1 MSEINISVNKDL
13 TNKLMDRRELD
24 CIVTYAEKTPS
35 RQEIKDAFVSK
46 FALNPETTV
55 VIKIN
60 QSFGSRASKVLVY
73 SYASKEAMRN
83 VAKYLV
89 ERGTKKKE
97 KKEAGQEA
105 KAGPAAA
112 QEATSSGNAADAE
125 AKE

>member
-1 MSEINISVNKDL
+1 MSEINISVSKDL
-13 TNKLMDRRELD
+13 TNKLMNRRELD

-55 VIKIN
+55 VVNIN

-73 SYASKEAMRN
+73 SYASKEAMRS
-83 VAKYLV
+83 VSKYLL

-97 KKEAGQEA
+97 KKEAGQE
-105 KAGPAAA
+105 KAAAPAAA
-112 QEATSSGNAADAE
+112 QEAGSSGNAE